1 MNTIGSRRVRIG
13 ALATTFC
20 SAAALAACADKGVMP
35 PQRVSAKVALQITA
49 YASQQQSAFG
59 PHWVLIAAVYEVPRN
74 NGGQGGSGTDFK
86 PLAIKWVPYASGNL
100 QVTLD
105 VPLAACLAD
114 DSRLG
119 AKDGCSLY
127 VGAALLQDTFNLRDS
142 TKKDPLAVAF
152 DDNFPIGPFVVGAGR
167 APTIPPID
175 LSASHFGVIRWEPDE
190 ALRLGGS
197 YTPQTIGG
205 PATGVPQP
213 GGGAAVIVPT
223 AGPVFTGAN
232 NAPPQGPYPQL
243 AILEGSTWRRATAT
257 AAPVNNSSFSGFTG
271 VAAFAVNDVYATH
284 RTGLYHYDGA
294 GFTQIA
300 TINDSLFSAGAV
312 SGAGGKFVIA
322 GGGNGVVWIGNTQT
336 WTRYTLGTTQR
347 IDGVCVTGPN
357 EAFASSTTAGGGLW
371 RFNGTSWTSV
381 PASTGVAKFAL
392 QCPAPGQAFV
402 LGLGATGGMFRWNGS
417 GWSQMP
423 TSGLNSGRL
432 ITWGVVSPTEIYAWG
447 DSSVVDRA
455 FYRFDGTVWTEVG
468 RRRFTQAS
476 AFVNGAM
483 WADPRGG
490 AAYLASPFGRVER
503 VTSSTTSVLSYQ
515 PALRDVSVSSANSA
529 FAVGWNL
536 FLARWDGA
544 KWTVDPPP
552 PGTPTVRI
560 LQGVWSDGPSNAWA
574 VGNASTILRYNGTGW
589 SVVSDVLRPVATAD
603 SYNAVWGNG
612 SSVWIVG
619 DNTVLRCG
627 GATGCVNETGS
638 LGALYGIWGTSDAS
652 VKYAVG
658 AGGKIVKSAGGGAW
672 QAMTSPTAHTLVRVS
687 GTSANDVWAVGDS
700 VLIHYDGTAWTNV
713 PMTGD
718 LYYLRSRAPSQ
729 LQGVFQLGLWARS
742 PDEVYLGGENGAIAR
757 YDGRT
762 RTWSEMDFSMYRRR
776 ILAISGPAG
785 GCALAVTEGQSENP
799 SPTLWRG
806 IGPSGCFLNTMAPPT
821 NWP

>member
-105 VPLAACLAD
+105 VPLATCLAD

-190 ALRLGGS
+190 ALRLGGDA
-197 YTPQTIGG
+197 TPQAISGQLTGVIRSGG
-205 PATGVPQP
+205 AVALILPTEGFLFPATPNQP
-213 GGGAAVIVPT
+213 PE
-223 AGPVFTGAN
+223 GPR
-232 NAPPQGPYPQL
+232 PQL
-243 AILEGSTWRRATAT
+243 AIFENGTWRRVTASSATTNAG
-257 AAPVNNSSFSGFTG
+257 GFTG
-271 VAAFAVNDVYATH
+271 VAAFAIDDAYAAH
-284 RTGLYHYDGA
+284 RSGLYHFDGS
-294 GFTQIA
+294 GFTRVPA
-300 TINDSLFSAGAV
+300 VNDSLFAASAVSSAGGKLVIA
-312 SGAGGKFVIA
+312 GAGGGA
-322 GGGNGVVWIGNTQT
+322 VWIGNTLT
-336 WTRYTLGTTQR
+336 WTRYSLGATQR
-347 IDGVCVTGPN
+347 IDAVCITGPN
-357 EAFASSTTAGGGLW
+357 EAFAGSSFGGGLW
-371 RFNGTSWTSV
+371 RFDGSSWTSV
-381 PASTGVAKFAL
+381 PAPATSSKFAL

-402 LGLGATGGMFRWNGS
+402 LSLGLGGGMFRWNGS
-417 GWSQMP
+417 VWVNVP
-423 TSGLNSGRL
+423 FTGLNAGRL
-432 ITWGVVSPTEIYAWG
+432 ITWGVASPNEMYAYG
-447 DSSVVDRA
+447 DSALIDRA
-455 FYRFDGTVWTEVG
+455 FYRFDGTSWTEV
-468 RRRFTQAS
+468 RRTRFVQSAS
-476 AFVNGAM
+476 FAVEAM

-490 AAYLASPFGRVER
+490 GAYLVSPFGRVER
-503 VTSSTTSVLSYQ
+503 VTPNGVTVLGYQ
-515 PALRDVSVSSANSA
+515 PSLRDVSVSSANSA

-574 VGNASTILRYNGTGW
+574 VGGASTILRYNGTGW

-603 SYNAVWGNG
+603 NYNAVWGNG

-619 DNTVLRCG
+619 DKTVLRCG
-627 GATGCVNETGS
+627 GAAGCVNETGS
-638 LGALYGIWGTSDAS
+638 PGALYGIWGTSDAS

-672 QAMTSPTAHTLVRVS
+672 QAMTSPTSHTLVRVS

-718 LYYLRSRAPSQ
+718 LYYLQSRAPSQ

-785 GCALAVTEGQSENP
+785 GCALAVTEGQSDNP
-799 SPTLWRG
+799 RPTLWRG